1 MARKRISVLALGAA
15 LCLGMGTQLVYAQT
29 KAAPAAPAKAG
40 VNLNETVKIGWIDPL
55 SGPFANIGQN
65 SLKTFQFVA
74 EKLSANNPAGV
85 KIEIVSFDN
94 KASPQESLTVLK
106 AAIDQGIRYVTQ
118 GNGSG
123 AAGAIIDAINKHN
136 ERNPGK
142 EVVFLN
148 NAAVDPSLTN
158 DKCSFWH
165 FRFDADTSMK
175 MEALTSYMKD
185 EKNVKKVFLINQN
198 YSHGHQV
205 AKYFKESLSRKRPDV
220 QIVGEDLHPIGQV
233 KDFAP
238 YIAKIK
244 ASGADSVVTGNWGT
258 DMSLLIKAAKDS
270 GLDATFYT
278 YYAGANGSPTAIG
291 PALDGKIKFVYIGQP
306 NIGGDLSKWMAE
318 FHKRFDSDMSLFSTL
333 HVLPVMTA
341 AMAKA
346 KSTDPVKVAAAMEG
360 LTIKSFSGDVTIRKD
375 DHQLQQPLYIA
386 TWKKITD
393 PKKQYNVEGTGFTWV
408 QDRVFEPYVSSTPTS
423 CQMKR
428 PS

>member
-1 MARKRISVLALGAA
+1 MNFTKHVLGTLCGAMVMTGA
-15 LCLGMGTQLVYAQT
+15 WAQ
-29 KAAPAAPAKAG
+29 KG
-40 VNLNETVKIGWIDPL
+40 ETVKIAWIDPL

-74 EKLSANNPAGV
+74 EKVSASNPAGV
-85 KIEIVSFDN
+85 KFEVVSFDN

-123 AAGAIIDAINKHN
+123 AAGAILDAINKHN

-142 EVVFLN
+142 EVVFFN
-148 NAAVDPSLTN
+148 NAAVDPDLTN
-158 DKCSFWH
+158 SKCSFWH

-175 MEALTSYMKD
+175 MEALTTYMKD

-198 YSHGHQV
+198 YAHGHQV
-205 AKYFKESLSRKRPDV
+205 VKFFKEALARKRPDV

-258 DMSLLIKAAKDS
+258 DMSLLIKAAKDA
-270 GLDATFYT
+270 GLDANFYT
-278 YYAGANGSPTAIG
+278 YYAGANGSPSAIG
-291 PALDGKIKFVYIGQP
+291 PTMDGKIKFVYIGHP
-306 NIGGDLSKWMAE
+306 NVPELSKWMQE
-318 FHKRFDSDMSLFSTL
+318 FHGKFKEDLSLLSTL
-333 HVLPVMTA
+333 HVIPTLA
-341 AMAKA
+341 AGIAKA
-346 KSTDPVKVAAAMEG
+346 KSTDPVKVATAMEG
-360 LTIKSFSGDVTIRKD
+360 LTVKSFSGDVTVRAT

-386 TWKKITD
+386 TWKKISD
-393 PKKQYNVEGTGFTWV
+393 PKKQWSAEGTGYTWV
-408 QDRVFEPYVSSTPTS
+408 QDKVFEPYVSSTPTS

-428 PS
+428 PGA

>member
-1 MARKRISVLALGAA
+1 MNFTKHVLGTLCGAMVMTGA
-15 LCLGMGTQLVYAQT
+15 WAQ
-29 KAAPAAPAKAG
+29 KG
-40 VNLNETVKIGWIDPL
+40 ETVKIAWIDPL

-74 EKLSANNPAGV
+74 EKVSASNPAGV
-85 KIEIVSFDN
+85 KFEVVSFDN

-123 AAGAIIDAINKHN
+123 AAGAILDAINKHN

-142 EVVFLN
+142 EVVFFN
-148 NAAVDPSLTN
+148 NAAVDPDLTN
-158 DKCSFWH
+158 SKCSFWH

-175 MEALTSYMKD
+175 MEALTTYMKD

-198 YSHGHQV
+198 YAHGHQV
-205 AKYFKESLSRKRPDV
+205 AKFFKEALSRKRPDV

-258 DMSLLIKAAKDS
+258 DMSLLIKAAKDA
-270 GLDATFYT
+270 GLDANFYT
-278 YYAGANGSPTAIG
+278 YYAGANGSPSAIG
-291 PALDGKIKFVYIGQP
+291 PTMDGKIKFVYIGHA
-306 NIGGDLSKWMAE
+306 NIPELAKWTQEFHGKFKEDLS
-318 FHKRFDSDMSLFSTL
+318 LLSTL
-333 HVLPVMTA
+333 HVIPTLA
-341 AMAKA
+341 AGIAKA
-346 KSTDPVKVAAAMEG
+346 KSTDPVKVATAMEG
-360 LTIKSFSGDVTIRKD
+360 LTVKSFSGDVTVRAA

-386 TWKKITD
+386 TWSKITD
-393 PKKQYNVEGTGFTWV
+393 PKKQWNAEGTGYTWV
-408 QDRVFEPYVSSTPTS
+408 QNKVFEPYVSSTPTS

-428 PS
+428 PGA